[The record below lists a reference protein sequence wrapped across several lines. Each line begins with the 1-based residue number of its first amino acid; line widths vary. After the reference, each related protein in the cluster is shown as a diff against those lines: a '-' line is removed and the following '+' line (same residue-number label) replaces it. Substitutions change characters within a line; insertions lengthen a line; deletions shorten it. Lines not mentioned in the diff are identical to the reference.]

1 MANELATIPPTA
13 LYSSYCLKYYKRFS
27 KILSC
32 LTLYN
37 DISCFGLDTQTTRSK
52 NSSSSA
58 TALPKKVSLDDMPT
72 DFDHIFSSGS
82 HLRLICP
89 TCNTPRAFSSVRNCH
104 SCKSELVVWYR
115 DVTTTSWTKPRMPP
129 NRDITGPYLECKHF
143 LQGQRCVKNSM

>member
-1 MANELATIPPTA
+1 MI
-13 LYSSYCLKYYKRFS
+13 
-27 KILSC
+27 
-32 LTLYN
+32 
-37 DISCFGLDTQTTRSK
+37 DIIFYDTCFGLDTQTTRSK
-52 NSSSSA
+52 NSFSSG

-89 TCNTPRAFSSVRNCH
+89 TCNTPRAFSRVRNCH

-115 DVTTTSWTKPRMPP
+115 NVTTTIWTKPRMPP

-143 LQGQRCVKNSM
+143 RQGQRCVKTPCKFAHGEVELEIWELCRLKSKFPPVKLYWRI